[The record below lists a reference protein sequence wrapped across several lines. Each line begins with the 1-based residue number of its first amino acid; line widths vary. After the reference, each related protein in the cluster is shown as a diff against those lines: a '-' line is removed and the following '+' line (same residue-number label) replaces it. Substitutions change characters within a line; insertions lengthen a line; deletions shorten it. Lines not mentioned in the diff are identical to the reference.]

1 MAIDQSFVKL
11 SRRLR
16 KNQTPW
22 EKKLW
27 MYLKGSQFFGCK
39 FKRQVVIGD
48 YIVDFSC
55 FKNKLI
61 VELDGSEHAEDIA
74 RAKDEIR
81 NIFFKNKGYKILRF
95 WNNEIDNNLE
105 GVLETIRLALDWQ
118 FDLTLPSPCQER
130 RGTK

>member
-1 MAIDQSFVKL
+1 
-11 SRRLR
+11 
-16 KNQTPW
+16 
-22 EKKLW
+22 